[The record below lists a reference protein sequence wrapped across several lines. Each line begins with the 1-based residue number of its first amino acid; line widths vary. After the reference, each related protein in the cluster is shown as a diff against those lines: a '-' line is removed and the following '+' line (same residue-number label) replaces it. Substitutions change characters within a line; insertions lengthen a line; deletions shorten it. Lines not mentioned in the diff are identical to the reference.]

1 MKLKIVLWILISMFL
16 LEGCEIKPHNSSGSN
31 DSDTSLV
38 EENNN
43 NNSNNNSNNNN
54 SEGSIE
60 DDAPAEDKPPVVKGQ
75 GGFVDGTEELTEDEK
90 NIILAFMNA
99 YFESL
104 ATTEVMDT
112 ASLYKDFDGINAE
125 LNRAAWEFMVEVR
138 KKQSN
143 DLTLQE
149 YEYFLRVDNVEDLE
163 EGTRITISEESIT
176 KFSEYPDVEAEQ
188 YGIIHYFVL
197 DETADGIKILS
208 HLQRGT
214 LYWALIGENREYI
227 TTDNLPLLT
236 DAQVIEYIHT
246 QKEELLRKADNNLQ
260 LRNQVIDEDK
270 EIVYDHPYNRD
281 EAIGYANNWI
291 NRRNTEW
298 LDYSNLG
305 GNCQNFASQSM
316 VVGGI
321 PMDTQGDH
329 VWKWF
334 GATLSNTTA
343 TRGRTSSWTGV
354 DEFYAYAQLNDGFGL
369 VADADANFDQGEI
382 GDIIILGFDENW
394 RHTVMITEVLT
405 DADGNLIEYL
415 VASNTK
421 DQKNY
426 PISAY
431 LYTRQQLIKIYGWNE

>member
-1 MKLKIVLWILISMFL
+1 MKIKIVLWILISMFL
-16 LEGCEIKPHNSSGSN
+16 LGSCEIKPHNSSGSN
-31 DSDTSLV
+31 DSDD
-38 EENNN
+38 
-43 NNSNNNSNNNN
+43 
-54 SEGSIE
+54 SIE
-60 DDAPAEDKPPVVKGQ
+60 EDVSVEAEVPIARGQ
-75 GGFVDGTEELTEDEK
+75 GGFAGDAEELTEEEK
-90 NIILAFMNA
+90 NTILAFMNA

-112 ASLYKDFDGINAE
+112 ASLYKDSEGINAE

-138 KKQSN
+138 NKQVN

-163 EGTRITISEESIT
+163 EGTRITISEDSIT
-176 KFSEYPDVEAEQ
+176 NFSEYPDVDAEQ
-188 YGIIHYFVL
+188 YDIIHYFVL

-227 TTDNLPLLT
+227 KTDESIDIDENAEADMTIETDNVPVLT
-236 DAQVIEYIHT
+236 DAQVIEYIHA
-246 QKEELLRKADNNLQ
+246 QKDELFRKADSNLQ

-270 EIVYDHPYNRD
+270 EFVYDHPYNRD
-281 EAIGYANNWI
+281 EAIRYANNWI

-316 VVGGI
+316 VAGGI

-334 GATLSNTTA
+334 DATLNNTTA
-343 TRGRTSSWTGV
+343 TQGRTSSWTGV

-394 RHTVMITEVLT
+394 RHTVMITEVLY
-405 DADGNLIEYL
+405 DADGNVIEYL

>member
-43 NNSNNNSNNNN
+43 NSN
-54 SEGSIE
+54 SEDSFEE
-60 DDAPAEDKPPVVKGQ
+60 DVSSEAKPPVVKGQ
-75 GGFVDGTEELTEDEK
+75 GGFVDDTEELTEEEK
-90 NIILAFMNA
+90 NIILTFMDA

-112 ASLYKDFDGINAE
+112 ASLYENPEGINSE

-163 EGTRITISEESIT
+163 EGTRITISEDSIT
-176 KFSEYPDVEAEQ
+176 KFSEYPDVDAEQ
-188 YGIIHYFVL
+188 YDIIHYFVL

-227 TTDNLPLLT
+227 KTDDLAVLT
-236 DAQVIEYIHT
+236 DAQVIDYIHA
-246 QKEELLRKADNNLQ
+246 QKGALLRKADNNLQ
-260 LRNQVIDEDK
+260 LRNQGIDEDK

-281 EAIGYANNWI
+281 EAIRYANNWV

-316 VVGGI
+316 VAGGI

-405 DADGNLIEYL
+405 DSDGNVIEYL